1 MFNSPSIFNCIINKD
16 NFAELVTK
24 FSEDPGSKETG
35 GLYEDFLEADMV
47 PEFSSFCATEPIGKI
62 GIVKTNF
69 GFHIIE
75 VLERASAKFPLL
87 VSVTKTFK
95 ASDETLLNKESEVS
109 SILYKLDRSI
119 TKVTSSLQKNTLFDK
134 IVTAS
139 KYTTRSVIIE
149 DNNPKVTGLTTSI
162 AVNKILELA
171 FTEEAAIGDLTS
183 YPIKDKD
190 KYIIAMISSIKEKGE
205 PMVKFMDSL
214 AHAMLKLTNMI
225 MWLAPLA
232 VFSSI
237 SVVIADKGI
246 GVLKDYSKLIAMFYG
261 GLSLLWVI
269 LIGLCYIMIRKK
281 TWSLLSHIKEP
292 LMLAFATASSE
303 SAYPKLLNQLDR
315 FGIKE
320 KISSFVLPLG
330 YSFNLD
336 GSMMYMTFGSLLI
349 AQAYGIDL
357 SIGQQITMLLV
368 LMITSKGIAGVP
380 RASLVVIAAT
390 VAGFGIP
397 EAGLALLLPIDQ
409 FLDMGRTATNVVG
422 NAVATVAVSKM
433 EGEEI
438 NH

>member
-1 MFNSPSIFNCIINKD
+1 MKNKLTYWILAGLIGGIIAGAIVNHLFH
-16 NFAELVTK
+16 N
-24 FSEDPGSKETG
+24 DP
-35 GLYEDFLEADMV
+35 
-47 PEFSSFCATEPIGKI
+47 
-62 GIVKTNF
+62 
-69 GFHIIE
+69 
-75 VLERASAKFPLL
+75 
-87 VSVTKTFK
+87 
-95 ASDETLLNKESEVS
+95 
-109 SILYKLDRSI
+109 
-119 TKVTSSLQKNTLFDK
+119 SSLQLYIDYTKLGSYIFLKLIKLIIGPLVLSTLVVGVANIGDAKSVGRMGIKTIAWFVFASLMSLTLGLVLVNTLQPG
-134 IVTAS
+134 A
-139 KYTTRSVIIE
+139 
-149 DNNPKVTGLTTSI
+149 
-162 AVNKILELA
+162 A
-171 FTEEAAIGDLTS
+171 FTDQVQHLGSSQIQTQEFTLLHFIDQLFPENIVVALSTHKTVLQIVVFSVFFGLALSATGDKGK
-183 YPIKDKD
+183 PM
-190 KYIIAMISSIKEKGE
+190 IAM
-205 PMVKFMDSL
+205 MDSL
-214 AHAMLKLTNMI
+214 AHAMLKLTNYI

-237 SVVIADKGI
+237 SVVIAEKGI
-246 GVLKDYSKLIAMFYG
+246 GILADYSKLIAVFYG
-261 GLSLLWVI
+261 GLALLWVV
-269 LIGLCYIMIRKK
+269 LIGFCYLMIKQK

-336 GSMMYMTFGSLLI
+336 GSMMYMTFGSILI

-357 SIGQQITMLLV
+357 SISQQITMLLV
-368 LMITSKGIAGVP
+368 LMVTSKGIAGVP

-433 EGEEI
+433 EGETI
-438 NH
+438 HH

>member
-1 MFNSPSIFNCIINKD
+1 MKNKLTYWILGGLILGIIVGTIVNKVFINDREGIELFMKYTSLGSYIFLKLIKLIIGPLVLSTLVVGVANIGDAKTVGRMGVKTIGWFIFASLTSLTLGLILVNFLRPGDSFINQVQGLPASGLKVEEFTLIHFIDQLFPENIIVSLSSHKTVLQIVVFSIF
-16 NFAELVTK
+16 F
-24 FSEDPGSKETG
+24 
-35 GLYEDFLEADMV
+35 GLAL
-47 PEFSSFCATEPIGKI
+47 
-62 GIVKTNF
+62 
-69 GFHIIE
+69 
-75 VLERASAKFPLL
+75 SA
-87 VSVTKTFK
+87 
-95 ASDETLLNKESEVS
+95 
-109 SILYKLDRSI
+109 
-119 TKVTSSLQKNTLFDK
+119 
-134 IVTAS
+134 
-139 KYTTRSVIIE
+139 
-149 DNNPKVTGLTTSI
+149 
-162 AVNKILELA
+162 
-171 FTEEAAIGDLTS
+171 
-183 YPIKDKD
+183 
-190 KYIIAMISSIKEKGE
+190 IKEKGE
-205 PMVKFMDSL
+205 PLVKLMDSL

-246 GVLKDYSKLIAMFYG
+246 GILKNYSKLIAMFYG
-261 GLSLLWVI
+261 GLGLLWII
-269 LIGLCYIMIRKK
+269 LIGLCYLMIRKK

-357 SIGQQITMLLV
+357 SLGQQITMLLI

-438 NH
+438 SH

>member
-1 MFNSPSIFNCIINKD
+1 MKNKLTYWILAGLIGGIIAGAIVNHLFH
-16 NFAELVTK
+16 N
-24 FSEDPGSKETG
+24 DP
-35 GLYEDFLEADMV
+35 
-47 PEFSSFCATEPIGKI
+47 
-62 GIVKTNF
+62 
-69 GFHIIE
+69 
-75 VLERASAKFPLL
+75 
-87 VSVTKTFK
+87 
-95 ASDETLLNKESEVS
+95 
-109 SILYKLDRSI
+109 
-119 TKVTSSLQKNTLFDK
+119 SSLQLYIDNTKLGSYVFLKLIKLIIGPLVLSTLVVGVANIGDAKSVGRMGVKTIAWFVFASLMSLTLGLVLVNTLQPG
-134 IVTAS
+134 A
-139 KYTTRSVIIE
+139 
-149 DNNPKVTGLTTSI
+149 
-162 AVNKILELA
+162 A
-171 FTEEAAIGDLTS
+171 FTDQVQHLSSSQIQTQEFTLLHFIDQLFPENIVVALSTHKTVLQIVVFSVFFGLALSATGEKGK
-183 YPIKDKD
+183 PM
-190 KYIIAMISSIKEKGE
+190 IAM
-205 PMVKFMDSL
+205 MDSL
-214 AHAMLKLTNMI
+214 AHAMLKLTNYI

-237 SVVIADKGI
+237 SVVIAEKGI
-246 GVLKDYSKLIAMFYG
+246 GILADYSKLIAVFYG
-261 GLSLLWVI
+261 GLALLWVV
-269 LIGLCYIMIRKK
+269 LIGFCYLMIKQK

-315 FGIKE
+315 FGVKE

-357 SIGQQITMLLV
+357 SISQQITMLLV
-368 LMITSKGIAGVP
+368 LMVTSKGIAGVP

-433 EGEEI
+433 EGETI
-438 NH
+438 HH

>member
-1 MFNSPSIFNCIINKD
+1 MQIVVFSIF
-16 NFAELVTK
+16 F
-24 FSEDPGSKETG
+24 
-35 GLYEDFLEADMV
+35 GLAL
-47 PEFSSFCATEPIGKI
+47 
-62 GIVKTNF
+62 
-69 GFHIIE
+69 
-75 VLERASAKFPLL
+75 SA
-87 VSVTKTFK
+87 
-95 ASDETLLNKESEVS
+95 
-109 SILYKLDRSI
+109 
-119 TKVTSSLQKNTLFDK
+119 
-134 IVTAS
+134 
-139 KYTTRSVIIE
+139 
-149 DNNPKVTGLTTSI
+149 
-162 AVNKILELA
+162 
-171 FTEEAAIGDLTS
+171 
-183 YPIKDKD
+183 
-190 KYIIAMISSIKEKGE
+190 IKEKGE
-205 PMVKFMDSL
+205 PLVKFMDSL

-269 LIGLCYIMIRKK
+269 LIGLCYLMIRKK

-438 NH
+438 SH

>member
-1 MFNSPSIFNCIINKD
+1 MKNKLTYWILGGLILGIIAGALVNKVFSIDREGIELYMKYTSLGSYIFLKLIKLIIGPLVLSTLVVGVANIGDAKTVGRMGVKTIGWFIFASLTSLTLGLILVNFLRPGDAFVNQVQGLPASGLKVEEFTLIHFIDQLFPENIIVSLSSHKTVLQIVVFSIF
-16 NFAELVTK
+16 F
-24 FSEDPGSKETG
+24 
-35 GLYEDFLEADMV
+35 GLAL
-47 PEFSSFCATEPIGKI
+47 
-62 GIVKTNF
+62 
-69 GFHIIE
+69 
-75 VLERASAKFPLL
+75 SA
-87 VSVTKTFK
+87 
-95 ASDETLLNKESEVS
+95 
-109 SILYKLDRSI
+109 
-119 TKVTSSLQKNTLFDK
+119 
-134 IVTAS
+134 
-139 KYTTRSVIIE
+139 
-149 DNNPKVTGLTTSI
+149 
-162 AVNKILELA
+162 
-171 FTEEAAIGDLTS
+171 
-183 YPIKDKD
+183 
-190 KYIIAMISSIKEKGE
+190 IKEKGE
-205 PMVKFMDSL
+205 PLVKLMDSL

-237 SVVIADKGI
+237 SVVIADKGVGI
-246 GVLKDYSKLIAMFYG
+246 LKDYSKLIAMFYG
-261 GLSLLWVI
+261 GLGLLWII
-269 LIGLCYIMIRKK
+269 LIGLCYIMIRRK
-281 TWSLLSHIKEP
+281 TWTLLSHIKEP

-357 SIGQQITMLLV
+357 SLGQQITMLLI

-433 EGEEI
+433 EGEDI
-438 NH
+438 TH

>member
-1 MFNSPSIFNCIINKD
+1 MKNKLTYWILGGLILGILLGTIVNKVFINDREGIELYMKYTSLGSYIFLKLIKLIIGPLVLSTLVVGVANIGDAKTVGRMGVKTIGWFIFASLTSLTLGLILVNFLRPGDSFINQVQGLPASGLKVEELTLIHFIDQLFPENIIVSLSSHKTVLQIVVFSIF
-16 NFAELVTK
+16 F
-24 FSEDPGSKETG
+24 
-35 GLYEDFLEADMV
+35 GLAL
-47 PEFSSFCATEPIGKI
+47 
-62 GIVKTNF
+62 
-69 GFHIIE
+69 
-75 VLERASAKFPLL
+75 SA
-87 VSVTKTFK
+87 
-95 ASDETLLNKESEVS
+95 
-109 SILYKLDRSI
+109 
-119 TKVTSSLQKNTLFDK
+119 
-134 IVTAS
+134 
-139 KYTTRSVIIE
+139 
-149 DNNPKVTGLTTSI
+149 
-162 AVNKILELA
+162 
-171 FTEEAAIGDLTS
+171 
-183 YPIKDKD
+183 
-190 KYIIAMISSIKEKGE
+190 IKEKGE
-205 PMVKFMDSL
+205 PLVKLMDSL

-246 GVLKDYSKLIAMFYG
+246 GILKNYSKLIAMFYG
-261 GLSLLWVI
+261 GLGLLWII

-357 SIGQQITMLLV
+357 SIGQQITMLLI

-397 EAGLALLLPIDQ
+397 EAGLALLIPIDQ

-433 EGEEI
+433 EGEKI
-438 NH
+438 SH

>member
-1 MFNSPSIFNCIINKD
+1 MKNKLTYWILGGLVLGIIVGTIVNTVFEIDREGIEIYTKYTSLGSYIFLKLIKLIIGPLVLSTLVVGVANIGDAKTVGRMGVKTIGWFIFASLTSLTLGLILVNFLRPGDAFVNQVQGLAASGLKIEEFTLLHFVDQLFPENIIVSLSSHKTVLQIVVFSIF
-16 NFAELVTK
+16 F
-24 FSEDPGSKETG
+24 
-35 GLYEDFLEADMV
+35 GLAL
-47 PEFSSFCATEPIGKI
+47 
-62 GIVKTNF
+62 
-69 GFHIIE
+69 
-75 VLERASAKFPLL
+75 SA
-87 VSVTKTFK
+87 
-95 ASDETLLNKESEVS
+95 
-109 SILYKLDRSI
+109 
-119 TKVTSSLQKNTLFDK
+119 
-134 IVTAS
+134 
-139 KYTTRSVIIE
+139 
-149 DNNPKVTGLTTSI
+149 
-162 AVNKILELA
+162 
-171 FTEEAAIGDLTS
+171 
-183 YPIKDKD
+183 
-190 KYIIAMISSIKEKGE
+190 IKEKGE
-205 PMVKFMDSL
+205 PLVKFMDSL

-269 LIGLCYIMIRKK
+269 LIGLCYLMIRKK

>member
-1 MFNSPSIFNCIINKD
+1 MKNKLTYWILGGLVLGIIAGTIVNTVFEIDREGIEIYTKYTSLGSYIFLKLIKLIIGPLVLSTLVVGVANIGDAKTVGRMGVKTIGWFIFASLTSLTLGLILVNFLRPGDAFVNQVQGLAASGLKIEEFTLLHFVDQLFPENIIVSLSSHKTVLQIVVFSIF
-16 NFAELVTK
+16 F
-24 FSEDPGSKETG
+24 
-35 GLYEDFLEADMV
+35 GLAL
-47 PEFSSFCATEPIGKI
+47 
-62 GIVKTNF
+62 
-69 GFHIIE
+69 
-75 VLERASAKFPLL
+75 SA
-87 VSVTKTFK
+87 
-95 ASDETLLNKESEVS
+95 
-109 SILYKLDRSI
+109 
-119 TKVTSSLQKNTLFDK
+119 
-134 IVTAS
+134 
-139 KYTTRSVIIE
+139 
-149 DNNPKVTGLTTSI
+149 
-162 AVNKILELA
+162 
-171 FTEEAAIGDLTS
+171 
-183 YPIKDKD
+183 
-190 KYIIAMISSIKEKGE
+190 IKEKGE
-205 PMVKFMDSL
+205 PLVKFMDSL

-269 LIGLCYIMIRKK
+269 LIGLCYLMIRKK

>member
-1 MFNSPSIFNCIINKD
+1 MKNKLTYWILGGLILGILVGTIVNKVFINDREGIELFMKYTSLGSYIFLKLIKLIIGPLVLSTLVVGVANIGDAKTVGRMGVKTIGWFIFASLTSLTLGLILVNFLRPGDSFINQVQGLPASGLKIEEFTLIHFIDQLFPENIIVSLSSHKTVLQIVVFSIF
-16 NFAELVTK
+16 F
-24 FSEDPGSKETG
+24 
-35 GLYEDFLEADMV
+35 GLAL
-47 PEFSSFCATEPIGKI
+47 
-62 GIVKTNF
+62 
-69 GFHIIE
+69 
-75 VLERASAKFPLL
+75 SA
-87 VSVTKTFK
+87 
-95 ASDETLLNKESEVS
+95 
-109 SILYKLDRSI
+109 
-119 TKVTSSLQKNTLFDK
+119 
-134 IVTAS
+134 
-139 KYTTRSVIIE
+139 
-149 DNNPKVTGLTTSI
+149 
-162 AVNKILELA
+162 
-171 FTEEAAIGDLTS
+171 
-183 YPIKDKD
+183 
-190 KYIIAMISSIKEKGE
+190 IKEKGE
-205 PMVKFMDSL
+205 PLVKLMDSL

-246 GVLKDYSKLIAMFYG
+246 GILKNYSKLIAMFYG
-261 GLSLLWVI
+261 GLGLLWII
-269 LIGLCYIMIRKK
+269 LIGLCYLMIRKK

-357 SIGQQITMLLV
+357 SLGQQITMLLI

-438 NH
+438 SH

>member
-1 MFNSPSIFNCIINKD
+1 MKNKLTYWILGGLVLGIIVGTIVNMVFEIDREGIEIYTKYTSLGSYIFLKLIKLIIGPLVLSTLVVGVANIGDAKTVGRMGVKTIGWFIFASLTSLTLGLILVNFLRPGDAFVNQVQGLAASGLKIEEFTLLHFVDQLFPENIIVSLSSHKTVLQIVVFSIF
-16 NFAELVTK
+16 F
-24 FSEDPGSKETG
+24 
-35 GLYEDFLEADMV
+35 GLAL
-47 PEFSSFCATEPIGKI
+47 
-62 GIVKTNF
+62 
-69 GFHIIE
+69 
-75 VLERASAKFPLL
+75 SA
-87 VSVTKTFK
+87 
-95 ASDETLLNKESEVS
+95 
-109 SILYKLDRSI
+109 
-119 TKVTSSLQKNTLFDK
+119 
-134 IVTAS
+134 
-139 KYTTRSVIIE
+139 
-149 DNNPKVTGLTTSI
+149 
-162 AVNKILELA
+162 
-171 FTEEAAIGDLTS
+171 
-183 YPIKDKD
+183 
-190 KYIIAMISSIKEKGE
+190 IKEKGE

-368 LMITSKGIAGVP
+368 LMVTSKGIAGVP

>member
-1 MFNSPSIFNCIINKD
+1 MKNKLTYWILGGLLLGILAGTLVNNFFAGDRSSVDLFIKFTSLGSYVFLKLIKLIIGPLVLSTLVVGVANIGDARSVGRMGIKTIGWFVFASLASLSLGLVLVNFLEPGLAFAGQVPETASALVKADEFTLLHFIDQLFPENILVALSSHKTVLQIVVFSIF
-16 NFAELVTK
+16 F
-24 FSEDPGSKETG
+24 
-35 GLYEDFLEADMV
+35 GLALA
-47 PEFSSFCATEPIGKI
+47 SIG
-62 GIVKTNF
+62 
-69 GFHIIE
+69 
-75 VLERASAKFPLL
+75 
-87 VSVTKTFK
+87 
-95 ASDETLLNKESEVS
+95 
-109 SILYKLDRSI
+109 
-119 TKVTSSLQKNTLFDK
+119 
-134 IVTAS
+134 
-139 KYTTRSVIIE
+139 
-149 DNNPKVTGLTTSI
+149 
-162 AVNKILELA
+162 
-171 FTEEAAIGDLTS
+171 
-183 YPIKDKD
+183 
-190 KYIIAMISSIKEKGE
+190 EKGE
-205 PMVKFMDSL
+205 PLVKLMDSL

-246 GVLKDYSKLIAMFYG
+246 RILADYSVLIAEFYA
-261 GLSLLWVI
+261 GLALLWI
-269 LIGLCYIMIRKK
+269 FLLGLCFLMIRKK
-281 TWSLLSHIKEP
+281 TWSLLAHIKEP

-320 KISSFVLPLG
+320 KVSSFVLPLG

-357 SIGQQITMLLV
+357 SLTQQITMLLV
-368 LMITSKGIAGVP
+368 LLVTSKGIAGVP

-390 VAGFGIP
+390 VSGFGIP

-433 EGEEI
+433 EGEHI
-438 NH
+438 HS